1 MSRPAE
7 CSGARSVL
15 SKPELPAPSNLAV
28 QLICELLQYPAE
40 GFAER
45 PVAARREE
53 LCLSPSNQKLES
65 NLRWEHLSPGEDKQ
79 WSSGIGGPVPQRRA
93 RRARMATGTCIR
105 RDGSEELHFPDS
117 ISTELAPSLL
127 GRGTTMDGESGAST
141 SGDDT
146 TGGAS
151 DYGQTL
157 ATPAPATEP
166 NNAEQSS
173 GVSEVANDF
182 QAEDTAEPVPHLVTF
197 TVTVTLAVPTE
208 NNKMKDQKY
217 KALKMLE
224 ALKAISYFH
233 MEASLLPN
241 AEPIKFDLVTFEKA
255 AKLYMASDSQVLK
268 PWIEDERRWLLFR
281 HNVELPVTKEL
292 ILTLVPHRMTLRI
305 WEGKDKVSPKAK
317 FDHPKNLHH
326 PSDTE
331 EASSG
336 SIKYLVK
343 DQLELLENS
352 PLLTTYKATDDL
364 PPETMNFP
372 AQGTVSTLS
381 IHDTEVT
388 TLNEQ
393 LQRKLC
399 ADMKPKKLMQNVKR
413 LSSVWMLT
421 KGSSHQKGIEATTK
435 KQGMI
440 RIIPPKIHHKKKK
453 VREKPVPALINLD
466 IKLLLAGEKSVTNK
480 LEKIIPGLLDALFT
494 VSVDKS
500 LMSKEVE
507 KELNPMVIRIISAS
521 SMPSTPVP
529 IHILQ
534 ERCGPVYC
542 QYQLF
547 DLPCH
552 QTKGREHGADVS
564 FKDVNLILTGTIDP
578 DKLREYFHG
587 PPLVIEVHDRDRKP
601 KAQAQPPALFGT
613 EPEDSKLS
621 NIGLVSNKRTVH
633 DPFVDADKAWD
644 PYGIAKLNFSE
655 LVYGETCLNLALSI
669 QNSSLPDP
677 IGYQRDGLGRRILGV
692 AGAVDG
698 PEGRPLPKGH
708 YLESN
713 SMLHV
718 RVQLAYPLSRR
729 GESSLNEECQFGRII
744 YIFDYNNRTFLHS
757 LLEQV
762 SSINSLALHLDSQS
776 SGKGSEDGSV
786 DAELQPDS
794 EPKPSSNLDS
804 VSIYNVHAGS
814 VSNLNVVTGFH
825 VMDGIIHLFVLEGL
839 KNKGLRAL
847 WEKLPIRSVAGE
859 EGVKVLYNSDLSFH
873 QRLYAN
879 LDDYIYHLYLHE
891 PLSNI
896 IKQPLLYVRDMAP
909 QDCFQALHRL
919 QCICSAKKLREVV
932 QGDLFPTAA
941 MIMVLSREFGIPAS
955 ETDPHNVKDSATIP
969 TLHISKAAPLKRSL
983 YSQLDIYNDK
993 YIQSKLHQTTHTNH
1007 IQSNIDAIHEAS
1019 KKLKEIKPRPLKV
1032 VPSEG
1037 TKVHNY
1043 SIQTFN
1049 STEQA
1054 KELLREELAKR
1065 PKQRFTYS
1073 QTFLWG
1079 TLAPVDI
1086 VNEEKR
1092 IKKRSKETWLT
1103 FDGFRFS
1110 GFRSSQEANEHP
1122 KKPDEARIDELK
1134 KPWKENVLNENL
1146 NAMLK
1151 YRERWKWSE
1160 RHKDFELYKKVQ
1172 AAPAPVSIHL
1182 AGDTLRAEQL
1192 ESIHKDYENWHKKL
1206 KPYRDTT
1213 NPMLP
1218 STRLEAKLELDNCVT
1233 VCLKPAIFQKHVL
1246 K

>member
-1 MSRPAE
+1 MDSQLLAE
-7 CSGARSVL
+7 
-15 SKPELPAPSNLAV
+15 K
-28 QLICELLQYPAE
+28 YT
-40 GFAER
+40 
-45 PVAARREE
+45 
-53 LCLSPSNQKLES
+53 
-65 NLRWEHLSPGEDKQ
+65 D
-79 WSSGIGGPVPQRRA
+79 
-93 RRARMATGTCIR
+93 
-105 RDGSEELHFPDS
+105 DSEELHFPDS

-127 GRGTTMDGESGAST
+127 SSGTPMNGERDASA

-146 TGGAS
+146 AGGTS
-151 DYGQTL
+151 DYQQTL

-166 NNAEQSS
+166 SNAEQSS
-173 GVSEVANDF
+173 GVSEVPGDF

-197 TVTVTLAVPTE
+197 TVTVTLAVPTVKE
-208 NNKMKDQKY
+208 SNKMKNQKS

-255 AKLYMASDSQVLK
+255 AKLYMATDSQVLK
-268 PWIEDERRWLLFR
+268 PWNEDERRWLIFC
-281 HNVELPVTKEL
+281 HNVKLPVTKEL
-292 ILTLVPHRMTLRI
+292 ILTLVPHRMTLGI

-326 PSDTE
+326 LLDKE
-331 EASSG
+331 EASVG
-336 SIKYLVK
+336 SIKYSVK
-343 DQLELLENS
+343 DQLELLESS

-364 PPETMNFP
+364 PPETMNIP
-372 AQGTVSTLS
+372 AQGAVSTLTLPE
-381 IHDTEVT
+381 TEIA

-393 LQRKLC
+393 LQRKIC
-399 ADMKPKKLMQNVKR
+399 ADMKPKKLIKIQGAKKH
-413 LSSVWMLT
+413 SSVWMPT
-421 KGSSHQKGIEATTK
+421 KASSHKKGKEATTK
-435 KQGMI
+435 KQDTI
-440 RIIPPKIHHKKKK
+440 KIIPPKIHHRKKK
-453 VREKPVPALINLD
+453 VKEKPVPALINLD

-507 KELNPMVIRIISAS
+507 EELNPMVIRIISAS

-529 IHILQ
+529 IHLLQ
-534 ERCGPVYC
+534 ERCSPVYC

-552 QTKGREHGADVS
+552 QTKGREHGSEVS
-564 FKDVNLILTGTIDP
+564 FKDVNVILTGTIDP

-587 PPLVIEVHDRDRKP
+587 PPLMIEIHDRDRKP
-601 KAQAQPPALFGT
+601 KAQSQPPALFGT
-613 EPEDSKLS
+613 ETEDSKLS

-677 IGYQRDGLGRRILGV
+677 LGYRRDGLGGRILGV

-698 PEGRPLPKGH
+698 PEDQPLPKGH

-718 RVQLAYPLSRR
+718 RVQIAYPLSQR

-762 SSINSLALHLDSQS
+762 GSINSLALCLDSQS
-776 SGKGSEDGSV
+776 SGKGSEGGSV
-786 DAELQPDS
+786 DAELSPDS
-794 EPKPSSNLDS
+794 ELKPSSNLDS
-804 VSIYNVHAGS
+804 VSIYNVHGGS
-814 VSNLNVVTGFH
+814 VSSLNVVTGFH

-839 KNKGLRAL
+839 KNKGLRTL

-859 EGVKVLYNSDLSFH
+859 EGVKVLYNSELSFH

-879 LDDYIYHLYLHE
+879 LGDYIYHLYLHE

-955 ETDPHNVKDSATIP
+955 ETGPHNIKDSATIP
-969 TLHISKAAPLKRSL
+969 TLLISEAAPLIRSP
-983 YSQLDIYNDK
+983 YSRLNMYNNK
-993 YIQSKLHQTTHTNH
+993 YIQSKLHQITHTNY
-1007 IQSNIDAIHEAS
+1007 IQSNIDAIYEAS
-1019 KKLKEIKPRPLKV
+1019 KKLKEIKPRSIKV

-1049 STEQA
+1049 SAEQA
-1054 KELLREELAKR
+1054 KELLREEFAKR

-1079 TLAPVDI
+1079 TVAPVDI
-1086 VNEEKR
+1086 ANEEKR
-1092 IKKRSKETWLT
+1092 IKKRSKEAWLT

-1110 GFRSSQEANEHP
+1110 GFKSSQEANEHP
-1122 KKPDEARIDELK
+1122 KKPDEARVDELK

-1146 NAMLK
+1146 KPLLK
-1151 YRERWKWSE
+1151 SRDRWKWSE

-1172 AAPAPVSIHL
+1172 AAPVPVSIHL

-1192 ESIHKDYENWHKKL
+1192 ESIHKGYEDWHKKL

-1213 NPMLP
+1213 NPKLP